1 MLTVLAT
8 TSASEEIDKWLHLV
22 AFSCFALAGL
32 IVLITAGL
40 RLFAPAQSRIGAR
53 LALAGTLLGSVA
65 VVYGGYMY
73 LTGFVPVT
81 SDGAPASAPLW
92 VALLVPCAP
101 FFANLCLLI
110 AHRRQAGSPQE

>member
-1 MLTVLAT
+1 MLTVLAIT
-8 TSASEEIDKWLHLV
+8 PASGEIDKWLHLV
-22 AFSCFALAGL
+22 AFSCFASAGL

-40 RLFAPAQSRIGAR
+40 RLFAPA
-53 LALAGTLLGSVA
+53 TLLGSVA

-81 SDGAPASAPLW
+81 SDGTPASAPLW

-110 AHRRQAGSPQE
+110 AHRRQAVSSQE